1 VGDTP
6 PKDPTGTDR
15 DRALAPVSA
24 DVLVA
29 ERADAIDA
37 LAGTLAHE
45 FSNLLTA
52 MTGQLELL
60 LDRFPEAGAERR
72 LLLDV
77 KAGADAAA
85 RMTRSLLAISGR
97 QGMMPEPVDL
107 NAVIQESADVL
118 QQIAGGSADLR
129 LDLAGTLPVLP
140 IDPRL
145 VRQVVYGLVAAARDG
160 LAGEGRIT
168 VRTSVQ
174 KDLLGSSVVLAVA
187 DTRPWSDQDLAR
199 IFEPQP
205 STGRQARGAGLAL
218 PAIRGTV
225 RQCGGTIT
233 CERVAPIGVTFV
245 MKFPLGVNDDTAR
258 STNL

>member
-1 VGDTP
+1 MGESK
-6 PKDPTGTDR
+6 PKDQSASER
-15 DRALAPVSA
+15 DRATAPVSA
-24 DVLVA
+24 DVLAA

-52 MTGQLELL
+52 MTGHLELL
-60 LDRFPEAGAERR
+60 LDRFPESSSERH

-97 QGMMPEPVDL
+97 QGMQPEPTDL
-107 NAVIQESADVL
+107 NAVIQEAADVL

-129 LDLAGTLPVLP
+129 LDLAGTLPLLT

-145 VRQVVYGLVAAARDG
+145 VRQVLFGLVAAARDG

-168 VRTSVQ
+168 LRTTVQ
-174 KDLLGSSVVLAVA
+174 KDLLGSSVVLAVS
-187 DTRPWSDQDLAR
+187 DTRPWSDRDLSR

-205 STGRQARGAGLAL
+205 STGRQTRGAGLAL

-225 RQCGGTIT
+225 RQCGGSIT
-233 CERVAPIGVTFV
+233 CERVAPMGVMFV
-245 MKFPLGVNDDTAR
+245 LRFPRGIHE
-258 STNL
+258 